1 MNQVQKLFTA
11 LTHETRFYIVRHG
24 ESTANFERRIQG
36 HTDYPLSVNGK
47 RQAESA
53 GEWFRGKA
61 IQKVFAS
68 PLERAYETATIISQ
82 TAGFPVPEVWDTLIE
97 LDTGKYSGLT
107 VEEVQKRYPE
117 ENELFKSKSWAAVSD
132 AETETS
138 LYNRALTAWE
148 KFITEANM
156 IRGDI
161 LAVTHGGFIQW
172 LVRTTFGSDTWFP
185 LLTTGNCGLFLLHA
199 IPVKTGMPCFLQWV
213 HINYDITDVE
223 EQVPPVF

>member
-1 MNQVQKLFTA
+1 MNRVIELFTK
-11 LTHETRFYIVRHG
+11 LKHETRFYIVRHG
-24 ESTANFERRIQG
+24 ESIANLERRIQG

-47 RQAESA
+47 LQAESA

-61 IQKVFAS
+61 IKKVFAS
-68 PLERAYETATIISQ
+68 PLQRAYETATIISN
-82 TAGFPVPEVWDTLIE
+82 TAGFPVPEVCRTLIE

-107 VEEVQKRYPE
+107 MEEVQKRYPE
-117 ENELFKSKSWAAVSD
+117 ETDLFKSKSWAAVSD
-132 AETETS
+132 AESEAA
-138 LYNRALTAWE
+138 LYNRALSAWE
-148 KFITEANM
+148 IFITEANM

-172 LVRTTFGSDTWFP
+172 LVRTTFGSDTWSP

-199 IPVKTGMPCFLQWV
+199 IPVRTVMPCFLQWV

>member
-1 MNQVQKLFTA
+1 MNRVLELFTT

-24 ESTANFERRIQG
+24 ESIANLERRIQG
-36 HTDYPLSVNGK
+36 HTDYPLSANGK

-61 IQKVFAS
+61 IKKVFTS
-68 PLERAYETATIISQ
+68 PLQRASETATIIAK
-82 TAGFPVPEVWDTLIE
+82 TAHLPHPEVCETLIE

-107 VEEVQKRYPE
+107 VDEVQKRYPHE
-117 ENELFKSKSWAAVSD
+117 QELFKSKSWAAVSD
-132 AETETS
+132 AETEAS
-138 LYNRALTAWE
+138 LYARAYLAWE

-156 IRGDI
+156 VQGDI

-172 LVRTTFGSDTWFP
+172 LVRTTFGSDTWSP

-199 IPVKTGMPCFLQWV
+199 IPVKPGMPCFLQWV